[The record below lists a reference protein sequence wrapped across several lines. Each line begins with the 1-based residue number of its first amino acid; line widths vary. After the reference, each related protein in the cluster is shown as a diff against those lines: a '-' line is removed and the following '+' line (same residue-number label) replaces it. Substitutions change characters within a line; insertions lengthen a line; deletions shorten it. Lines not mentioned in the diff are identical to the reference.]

1 METLEELTRAGR
13 ERLYPALTNPN
24 WLVLRRRRQ
33 LFQDWLKTIGERELV
48 VLDIGGRIQPYRKL
62 LEGRIKRYVAI
73 DLRQTALVDIVCRAE
88 EIPLAGGLFDLVIC
102 SQVLEYIEK
111 PQSVIA
117 EIHRLLKPGGCLWL
131 SAPSVFPRDSD
142 EDLWRFLPGSLRL
155 LLRQFQDVKITAE
168 SSSIEGLFRTVSVC
182 LVMFAKPAFLG
193 SLLRFVIVPVLNL
206 CAAILERVLNS
217 SNDQFCPNFSAFA
230 KK

>member
-1 METLEELTRAGR
+1 METLEELTRAGQ

-33 LFQDWLKTIGERELV
+33 LLQDWLKTIEDRELL
-48 VLDIGGRIQPYRKL
+48 VLDVGGRIQPYRPL
-62 LEGRIKRYVAI
+62 LEGRTKRYIAV
-73 DLRQTALVDIVCRAE
+73 DLRQTMLVDIVCGAE
-88 EIPLAGGLFDLVIC
+88 AIPLASGLFDLVIC

-111 PQSVIA
+111 PQSLIT
-117 EIHRLLKPGGCLWL
+117 EIHRVLKPGGYLWL

-155 LLRQFQDVKITAE
+155 LLWQFRDVRITAE
-168 SSSIEGLFRTVSVC
+168 CSSIEGFFRTVSVC
-182 LVMFAKPAFLG
+182 LVMFAKPAFL
-193 SLLRFVIVPVLNL
+193 SSPLRFVIVPILNVS
-206 CAAILERVLNS
+206 AMILQLILKS

-230 KK
+230 RK